1 MDKNIPVI
9 LSVIIPVYKTEK
21 TLDRCIESVVQQ
33 GVEGMELILVDD
45 GSPDGSPALCDAWMS
60 RNAMVRVLHKCNGG
74 LSDARNAGIDIARGK
89 YITFVDSDDF
99 VEKGTYKSLLEWL
112 MCNAECDIL
121 EFPIKHIGSD
131 RRATPRF
138 TDRIFSSARQ
148 YWYVTEAWE
157 HTYAWNKIY
166 RRSMFDDVRFPV
178 GCVFEDVYT
187 LPQLL
192 CRNPRVATSSHGT
205 YCYVWNEE
213 GVSALASTNVAHTK
227 QHLEA
232 LIMAAKRMKM
242 TLWNRNGYKIY
253 LSMLYRQIDIYR
265 MGGEILL
272 DWPFV
277 RLICWLHSKLR

>member
-1 MDKNIPVI
+1 MI

-60 RNAMVRVLHKCNGG
+60 CNAMVRVLHKCNGG

-121 EFPIKHIGSD
+121 EFPIKHIGTD

-157 HTYAWNKIY
+157 HTYACNKIY